1 MSKSSWIIFVVV
13 VVALFGGLVVW
24 TRATNPSIDTS
35 AIDTSSVL
43 AASEASGGIADHVK
57 GNVDSKAVI
66 VEYGDFQCGGCAEIS
81 KVVKEFMAGEYA
93 EKVALVYR
101 NFNIPSFT
109 NSRAA
114 SGTAEAAGL
123 QGKYWEMHAKL
134 FENQSSWSM
143 LDANSRTDLFTSYA
157 EDLGL
162 DIDKFTSDLASTEVN
177 KKITFDKSLGNK
189 DGVSA
194 TPAFYIN
201 GKKLDDDIYNSFGNR
216 DFEPLQKYLDEI
228 LGE

>member
-24 TRATNPSIDTS
+24 TRAANPSIDTS

-43 AASEASGGIADHVK
+43 AASEASGGIADHAK

-114 SGTAEAAGL
+114 SGTAEAAGRPERGAVQAAERAGAGGADL
-123 QGKYWEMHAKL
+123 QHGAQRFAKRERADGSVPHEAHA
-134 FENQSSWSM
+134 
-143 LDANSRTDLFTSYA
+143 
-157 EDLGL
+157 
-162 DIDKFTSDLASTEVN
+162 V
-177 KKITFDKSLGNK
+177 
-189 DGVSA
+189 
-194 TPAFYIN
+194 
-201 GKKLDDDIYNSFGNR
+201 
-216 DFEPLQKYLDEI
+216 
-228 LGE
+228 